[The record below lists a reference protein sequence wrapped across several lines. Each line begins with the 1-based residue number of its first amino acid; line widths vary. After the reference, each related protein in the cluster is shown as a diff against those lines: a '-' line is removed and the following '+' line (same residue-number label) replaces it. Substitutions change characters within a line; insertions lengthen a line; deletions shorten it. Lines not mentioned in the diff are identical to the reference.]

1 MFIFDLFNINKN
13 SNLVL
18 KTFCLPYFF
27 FGFLSLQHRK
37 SLVSSIYCGYQP
49 WLAQPKNSDR
59 MKEQEETILD
69 ARSTKTF
76 ITRNPVMRTKGK
88 VKQMTK
94 VTIPTTK
101 RGSDTEAA

>member
-1 MFIFDLFNINKN
+1 MTERT
-13 SNLVL
+13 SSL
-18 KTFCLPYFF
+18 K
-27 FGFLSLQHRK
+27 G

-101 RGSDTEAA
+101 EVLILLFL

>member
-1 MFIFDLFNINKN
+1 MTERT
-13 SNLVL
+13 SSL
-18 KTFCLPYFF
+18 K
-27 FGFLSLQHRK
+27 G

-94 VTIPTTK
+94 VTIPMTK
-101 RGSDTEAA
+101 RGSDTSFL

>member
-1 MFIFDLFNINKN
+1 
-13 SNLVL
+13 
-18 KTFCLPYFF
+18 
-27 FGFLSLQHRK
+27 
-37 SLVSSIYCGYQP
+37 
-49 WLAQPKNSDR
+49 

-94 VTIPTTK
+94 VRIYQRQKEVLIPLVPVEPGLLIVAK
-101 RGSDTEAA
+101 KLGWELNE

>member
-1 MFIFDLFNINKN
+1 MI
-13 SNLVL
+13 
-18 KTFCLPYFF
+18 
-27 FGFLSLQHRK
+27 LSLGFCPCNVFRK
-37 SLVSSIYCGYQP
+37 SFGYQL

-101 RGSDTEAA
+101 RGSDTVVPVEPRLYCG